1 MEGSEL
7 LHNSSMVT
15 PKWGNLNARRGPHL
29 DRGTSPT
36 KRRVGQQG
44 KEEVDNPDGKS
55 NFVCVYL
62 FLFSYIILRGVYDFK
77 WGNAYKCTK
86 NLGYHHL
93 DLYEHYMTKY
103 GYETGN

>member
-1 MEGSEL
+1 MEGSER
-7 LHNSSMVT
+7 LHHSSMVT
-15 PKWGNLNARRGPHL
+15 PKWVNLNTRRGPHL
-29 DRGTSPT
+29 NRGISPT
-36 KRRVGQQG
+36 KRREGQQG

-62 FLFSYIILRGVYDFK
+62 FLFSGIILRGVYDFK
-77 WGNAYKCTK
+77 WGNAYKCNK

-93 DLYEHYMTKY
+93 DLYEHYMTKH